1 MPAAAG
7 NPCGV
12 LRRMLQYVSPTLRA
26 PKPVPEFLAVGR
38 RPHCIR
44 RRFTQGRRPDAESVL
59 RVCFAKKMHIYTFS
73 ILRNRVFRIKGSD
86 KGVLPFKKVH
96 ILKKY
101 TLFIHLAFRR
111 TADLP
116 QFFFYWR
123 KLALHH
129 RFQIKCITAKV
140 VLNKFL

>member
-1 MPAAAG
+1 MW
-7 NPCGV
+7 NDF
-12 LRRMLQYVSPTLRA
+12 QT
-26 PKPVPEFLAVGR
+26 
-38 RPHCIR
+38 
-44 RRFTQGRRPDAESVL
+44 DAYSGQIAETISVKG
-59 RVCFAKKMHIYTFS
+59 FAEMHIYTFS

-86 KGVLPFKKVH
+86 KGVLPPEKVH